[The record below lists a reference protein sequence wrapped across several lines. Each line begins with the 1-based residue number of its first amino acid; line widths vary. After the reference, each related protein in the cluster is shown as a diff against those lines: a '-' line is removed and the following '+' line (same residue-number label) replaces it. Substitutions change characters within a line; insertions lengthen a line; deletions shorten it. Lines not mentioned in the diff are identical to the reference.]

1 MQKEKP
7 MIIRYLLI
15 ATSTCLLGLYC
26 GSGLQAKTNY
36 PLLAMQMKIVK
47 ETEACHLKNGYDIKK
62 SCPPLTIGQVNR
74 LSGTVAKTIPSPPGQ
89 TVALGDQMFQV
100 LEDYHEMW
108 KRKVRATGN
117 KNTMPDLEKRKSM
130 ILIFDFGN
138 PQQRPKQNLEISLAR
153 KQANNH
159 CKEEQKP
166 TIAEGCLIYNK
177 SFSSNNR
184 YLIFHERADYYIPRS
199 EVIWTVIA
207 RDTLGKEVYRWTFKT
222 GQ

>member
-1 MQKEKP
+1 

-15 ATSTCLLGLYC
+15 AASTCLLGLY
-26 GSGLQAKTNY
+26 SAIGLQAQTNHT
-36 PLLAMQMKIVK
+36 LLAMQMKIVK
-47 ETEACHLKNGYDIKK
+47 ETEACRLKNGYDVNK
-62 SCPPLTIGQVNR
+62 SCPPLTIGYVNS
-74 LSGTVAKTIPSPPGQ
+74 LSSLSDTVVNTILSPSGQ

-100 LEDYHEMW
+100 LENYHETW

-117 KNTMPDLEKRKSM
+117 KNTMPDLEKRQAM

-153 KQANNH
+153 KQANH
-159 CKEEQKP
+159 DCKEEQKP
-166 TIAEGCLIYNK
+166 PIPEGCLIYNK
-177 SFSSNNR
+177 SFPSNNR

-199 EVIWTVIA
+199 EVTWTVIA